1 MNNNITVGID
11 IGGTS
16 IKVGLVDENNTIVD
30 KVRFPT
36 NRKIE
41 TSELIEKTVDQIHE
55 LFRNNQLDESY
66 CNGIGIGCPGIID
79 SKKGVVR
86 YANNLSW
93 NNLPLAKLLAEKFN
107 YDVEIRLANDADA
120 AALGEVYAGAAKGHD
135 NALLLTLGT
144 GVGGGVVI
152 DRKVFQGPLIGGC
165 EIGHMIIQKN
175 GIRCSCGNRGCFE
188 VYASKNALLRIA
200 TRAAKEHP
208 ESIMNQKCRGNLRNM
223 RGWIPFDA
231 AKEGDEAAKKVI
243 AEYENN
249 IACGLSNLINIFRPE
264 IVIIGGG
271 VSEQKENLT
280 VPLRR
285 KVEKLCYG
293 KRYGEIPEIV
303 TSKLGNDAGIIG
315 AACLLKE

>member
-1 MNNNITVGID
+1 MWIRSV
-11 IGGTS
+11 
-16 IKVGLVDENNTIVD
+16 
-30 KVRFPT
+30 FPT
-36 NRKIE
+36 NKRIE
-41 TSELIEKTVDQIHE
+41 TKEFNHKNSGSDSELF
-55 LFRNNQLDESY
+55 LNNNCDEVL
-66 CNGIGIGCPGIID
+66 CKGIGIGCPGIID
-79 SKKGVVR
+79 SKKGIVR
-86 YANNLSW
+86 YANNLFW
-93 NNLPLAKLLAEKFN
+93 NDLPLAQLLADQF
-107 YDVEIRLANDADA
+107 DHHVEIRLANDADA

-188 VYASKNALLRIA
+188 AYASKNALLRIA
-200 TRAAKEHP
+200 TREAKEHP
-208 ESIMNQKCRGNLRNM
+208 ESVMNKRCRGNLRNM

-280 VPLRR
+280 VPLRK

-315 AACLLKE
+315 AACLLRE